1 MKRKSLANLARTAR
15 VIPLA
20 VLVLSLFS
28 FQNSSEAQIVL
39 SVMGGTGNTP
49 LTLSITTGATFT
61 ANGASITTGVFFDN
75 LFNNSNSVSD
85 NTTTSFNSISLGGNS
100 DINGR
105 SLGTW
110 TEGDTDQND
119 LFAQW
124 SLVMADNDSVILSTG
139 TRVSNNLSLDYSSI
153 SGSGSAY
160 LMDPN
165 GFIKSDAGVTYTVVP
180 EPSTYAAVSGV
191 LLIGIAALRRRT
203 LARP

>member
-1 MKRKSLANLARTAR
+1 MKPRSLANLSRTAG
-15 VIPLA
+15 VISFA
-20 VLVLSLFS
+20 ALVLSLFS

-39 SVMGGTGNTP
+39 SVTGGTGGTP

-75 LFNNSNSVSD
+75 LFNNSNSVTD
-85 NTTTSFNSISLGGNS
+85 NTTTSFNTISLGGNS

-110 TEGDTDQND
+110 AEGDTDQND

-124 SLVMADNDSVILSTG
+124 SLVMADNDSVVLSTG
-139 TRVSNNLSLDYSSI
+139 TRVSNNLSLNYSSL
-153 SGSGSAY
+153 SGSGNAF

-165 GFIKSDAGVTYTVVP
+165 GFIKSDAGVSYTVVP
-180 EPSTYAAVSGV
+180 EPSTYAAVSGA
-191 LLIGIAALRRRT
+191 LLVGMAALRRRT
-203 LARP
+203 LARA